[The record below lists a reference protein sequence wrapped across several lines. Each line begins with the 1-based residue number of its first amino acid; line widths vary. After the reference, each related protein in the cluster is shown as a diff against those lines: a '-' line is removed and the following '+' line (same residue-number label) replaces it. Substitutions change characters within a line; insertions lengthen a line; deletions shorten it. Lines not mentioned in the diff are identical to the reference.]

1 MHSVVK
7 VVKVVQPDKT
17 GQEMGIELAA
27 RRYVTVGVAVAGAS
41 LIAVTPV
48 APPLA
53 DIRVPVV
60 QLSAAEG
67 LLDDVPGSVGGL
79 ENAVSGAGGASGP
92 IGDLLNP
99 LAELS
104 GSGGSLNLGDLFD
117 PFAGLFNLAD
127 PTPYTLVGPVQ
138 LFTDTVASLQGLAQ

>member
-17 GQEMGIELAA
+17 GQEMSIELAA
-27 RRYVTVGVAVAGAS
+27 RRYVTVGVAVAGTS

-67 LLDDVPGSVGGL
+67 LLDDVPGIVGGL
-79 ENAVSGAGGASGP
+79 ENALSGAGGASGP

-104 GSGGSLNLGDLFD
+104 GSGG
-117 PFAGLFNLAD
+117 
-127 PTPYTLVGPVQ
+127 
-138 LFTDTVASLQGLAQ
+138 